1 MRLKKRRIFTQKIK
15 YELCYIIIILYLCNR
30 IDNVTQSIFMEEK
43 KSKRGGKRP
52 GAGRPYKTEGCRT
65 VVMRVPEYLKSE
77 IAVYIRM
84 QADMIEDKLDMGF
97 LDELDEKKRASLVD
111 TMKCMIWFEEKR
123 LEQAKNRTEKQ
134 QPKDE
139 SAKVI

>member
-1 MRLKKRRIFTQKIK
+1 MK
-15 YELCYIIIILYLCNR
+15 
-30 IDNVTQSIFMEEK
+30 EK

-97 LDELDEKKRASLVD
+97 LDELDEKKRASLID

-123 LEQAKNRTEKQ
+123 LEQAKDRTEKQ
-134 QPKDE
+134 QPTDE
-139 SAKVI
+139 

>member
-1 MRLKKRRIFTQKIK
+1 
-15 YELCYIIIILYLCNR
+15 
-30 IDNVTQSIFMEEK
+30 MEEK

-97 LDELDEKKRASLVD
+97 QDELDEKKRASLID

-134 QPKDE
+134 QPTDEQAKD
-139 SAKVI
+139 I